1 MARRCAALAALG
13 CAAMAA
19 LSACHRPAPTGDAA
33 PASSG
38 ATIRTPPAPADHLAP
53 GELLEGTDKA
63 LGVTLPRGLR
73 IDGAFRDVVYTTGLL
88 DVHALATYFAAH
100 LQNGDFREGA
110 TSATFEHVTAKE
122 QPGRLLSVHI
132 MKTGGGARV
141 DIRDE
146 TPLTGPQLPD
156 EAARWKRVGLT
167 PSGRLI
173 DPTHLD

>member
-1 MARRCAALAALG
+1 
-13 CAAMAA
+13 MAA
-19 LSACHRPAPTGDAA
+19 LPACHRPPPAGDAPPSA
-33 PASSG
+33 SG
-38 ATIRTPPAPADHLAP
+38 ATIRAPAAPADHLAP

-88 DVHALATYFAAH
+88 DVHALATYFGAH

-110 TSATFEHVTAKE
+110 TSATFERVTPKE

-132 MKTGGGARV
+132 VKSGAGARV
-141 DIRDE
+141 DVRDVTPIPGPKVPDE
-146 TPLTGPQLPD
+146 TTQ
-156 EAARWKRVGLT
+156 WKRVGLT

>member
-1 MARRCAALAALG
+1 MALG
-13 CAAMAA
+13 CAAIATVAA
-19 LSACHRPAPTGDAA
+19 LSACHRPAPAGDA
-33 PASSG
+33 PPSASS
-38 ATIRTPPAPADHLAP
+38 AAIRTSAAPADHLAP

-63 LGVTLPRGLR
+63 FGVTLPRGLR

-88 DVHALATYFAAH
+88 DVHALATYFGAH

-132 MKTGGGARV
+132 VKTGGGARA
-141 DIRDE
+141 DIRDV
-146 TPLTGPQLPD
+146 TPIPGLPFPD